1 MRLAKLLPSN
11 TGSRLSF
18 HTHLLCRMRKMRLS
32 LREEECL
39 NKCKHAFLHMPSS
52 LQSVEV
58 EGFFVVNTSGTRTE
72 RGKVAKL
79 KNFIE
84 DRCE

>member
-1 MRLAKLLPSN
+1 MSLAKLLPSN

-18 HTHLLCRMRKMRLS
+18 HTHLLCRMRRM
-32 LREEECL
+32 REEECL